1 MSRKTDAVVARTIGI
16 DTGKNMLHL
25 IGLDDNG
32 AIVLREKVSR
42 GRIAARLTNV
52 PQCLIGIEAGMAT
65 HYVARELIALGH
77 DVKQVP
83 TAYARPFR
91 QGHKNDFRDAHAIA
105 EAVQRPSTRCVP
117 VKTND
122 QLDLQALHRVRSRL
136 ISDRTAVINQIRS
149 FLLEHGIAVRQGLRF
164 LRQQLPEL
172 LAKRIDV
179 LSPRMIRI
187 IEDLSGDWRHLDG
200 RIEQVTEEIEGLAR
214 GTEGCRQLMTVP
226 GVGPIIASAM
236 IAAIGNGAAFAKGRD
251 FAAWLGLVPKQ
262 MSTGDRTILGRISK
276 SGNRYLRMLFMQGA
290 RVILLRPE
298 NWQKHSCGA
307 WLTAAAK
314 RLHHN
319 VLATALANKLARIT
333 WTVLAQGRSYEAR
346 VEPRTAEGSGCNL
359 RAGPS
364 HTQAKQK
371 DTCRGLRVELRRWR
385 NGLAVA
391 SVIWWHYWPF
401 RAFLRIRSDARGYP
415 RWPAAQT
422 LRSRAGYRS
431 ARPIPSR
438 SSHSACNARPEH
450 RAAAML
456 FLISG

>member
-16 DTGKNMLHL
+16 DTGKNTLHL

-83 TAYARPFR
+83 PAYARPFR

-117 VKTND
+117 VKTDD

-149 FLLEHGIAVRQGLRF
+149 FLLERGIAVRQGLRF

-200 RIEQVTEEIEGLAR
+200 RIEQVTEEIEVLAR

-236 IAAIGNGAAFAKGRD
+236 MAAIGNGAAFAKGRD

-262 MSTGDRTILGRISK
+262 MSTGHRTI
-276 SGNRYLRMLFMQGA
+276 
-290 RVILLRPE
+290 
-298 NWQKHSCGA
+298 
-307 WLTAAAK
+307 
-314 RLHHN
+314 
-319 VLATALANKLARIT
+319 
-333 WTVLAQGRSYEAR
+333 GRS
-346 VEPRTAEGSGCNL
+346 
-359 RAGPS
+359 
-364 HTQAKQK
+364 
-371 DTCRGLRVELRRWR
+371 
-385 NGLAVA
+385 
-391 SVIWWHYWPF
+391 
-401 RAFLRIRSDARGYP
+401 
-415 RWPAAQT
+415 
-422 LRSRAGYRS
+422 
-431 ARPIPSR
+431 
-438 SSHSACNARPEH
+438 
-450 RAAAML
+450 
-456 FLISG
+456 